1 MAGDP
6 TGPHRG
12 TRPGEGGIKAPQLD
26 PGGRWVDRVGLYR
39 LNILAERQ
47 GTAHVEQPRVF
58 GVMQPT
64 DRTYVVGAVYVEG
77 ADAVLAVF
85 HVPGTGLG
93 STTKDYHT
101 IAVSWDDWEAM
112 PHQGGDPSDR

>member
-1 MAGDP
+1 MAASPTDP
-6 TGPHRG
+6 
-12 TRPGEGGIKAPQLD
+12 RPTKDGVAALQLD
-26 PGGRWVDRVGLYR
+26 PSGRWVDRVGLYR
-39 LNILAERQ
+39 LNDRAERR

-64 DRTYVVGAVYVEG
+64 DHACVVGAVYVEE
-77 ADAVLAVF
+77 ADSVLAVF

-112 PHQGGDPSDR
+112 PHHDQQA